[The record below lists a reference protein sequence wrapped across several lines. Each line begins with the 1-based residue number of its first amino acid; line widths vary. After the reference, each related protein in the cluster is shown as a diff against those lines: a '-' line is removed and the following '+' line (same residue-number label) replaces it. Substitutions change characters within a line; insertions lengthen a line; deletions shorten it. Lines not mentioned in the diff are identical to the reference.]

1 MDKSAIIL
9 AGGPSKYF
17 GHDKGL
23 INLANEPLI
32 IRVLNKIQDIVDEV
46 IVCLKN
52 DSQTPLYSQL
62 LPEASRIIVDDK
74 GFPECSLRGAYTGL
88 MNARGKYSIILPCDT
103 PFISEKLVVLLFD
116 IAVGVNA
123 VVPRWP
129 NGYIEPLQAV
139 YRTEAALDAA
149 KRSLEAGK
157 YGMQAMIALLK
168 NVRYISTLAIE
179 EIDPKMYTFMN
190 INTPLDLRRAEAL
203 IKKGILI

>member
-1 MDKSAIIL
+1 LDKSAIIL

-17 GHDKGL
+17 GHGKGL

-32 IRVLNKIQDIVDEV
+32 TWVINKVQDIVDEI
-46 IVCLKN
+46 IVCLKD
-52 DSQTPLYSQL
+52 DSQIPLYSQV
-62 LPEASRIIVDDK
+62 LPEASRMIVDDK

-88 MNARGKYSIILPCDT
+88 MNAKGKYSIILPCDT
-103 PFISEKLVVLLFD
+103 PFISGRLVGLLFD

-149 KRSLEAGK
+149 KRSLKTGK
-157 YGMQAMIALLK
+157 YNMQAMIALLK
-168 NVRYISTLAIE
+168 NVRYLSTLVIK
-179 EIDPKMYTFMN
+179 EIDPEMCTFMN
-190 INTPLDLRRAEAL
+190 INTPLDLKRAEAL
-203 IKKGILI
+203 IKKRILI